1 VVPLVHLVF
10 QQGNVIEANTVAH
23 TKRMCSEVYGHP
35 KTWEQWQR
43 LFDTEDVLIM
53 TGQIFLSALSHSLI
67 TIGQVCLIIASLISD
82 QFAHFRRMSSCETK

>member
-1 VVPLVHLVF
+1 VFVVPLVHLVF

-43 LFDTEDVLIM
+43 LLETEDVLIM
-53 TGQIFLSALSHSLI
+53 TAQIFLSALGHSLI
-67 TIGQVCLIIASLISD
+67 SMKQVKLQLQFSFSD
-82 QFAHFRRMSSCETK
+82 

>member
-1 VVPLVHLVF
+1 MVPLVHLVF
-10 QQGNVIEANTVAH
+10 QQGNVIEANTVAR

-43 LFDTEDVLIM
+43 LFDIEDVLIM

-67 TIGQVCLIIASLISD
+67 AIGQVRPIVTSLISD
-82 QFAHFRRMSSCETK
+82 QFAHFRRMPSCETK

>member
-1 VVPLVHLVF
+1 
-10 QQGNVIEANTVAH
+10 
-23 TKRMCSEVYGHP
+23 MCSEVYGHP

-67 TIGQVCLIIASLISD
+67 TISQVRSLDEVSYSRSIYSFLTNVTM
-82 QFAHFRRMSSCETK
+82 QNEMTHMH